1 MGTRSNIGMK
11 QEDGTIKAIYCHWD
25 GYPEHVGATLA
36 KYYKTP
42 EMVEALLNLGDI
54 SSLASTLEETAR
66 NAFATTSER
75 GLPVNVPEIHANEEE
90 WMEFASDQSAEY
102 IYLFQPQLFK
112 KTEYEWNYKEVSKYW
127 KHLTKYAEKL
137 V

>member
-54 SSLASTLEETAR
+54 SSLASTLEETAG
-66 NAFATTSER
+66 NAFATTSETDTQAR
-75 GLPVNVPEIHANEEE
+75 IHANEEE
-90 WMEFASDQSAEY
+90 WIEFASDQSAEY

-112 KTEYEWNYKEVSKYW
+112 KNEYEWNYKEVSKYW
-127 KHLTKYAEKL
+127 KHLTKYAEEL